1 MVVLRPAATRG
12 PLLHALRRAGAT
24 PVPLPALRLA
34 PAAEPAV
41 ASAQLAAALA
51 ADRVVFTSPAAVRHA
66 RRLPDWRALPGER
79 VIAVGRGTATALARA
94 GVAGALVPGRSDS
107 EGVLALPSLADL
119 RGAAVGLVTAPGGR
133 GLLAP
138 ALAARGA
145 RVHRA
150 DVYRRL
156 PPRFDARHRQR
167 VAALLAAPAAPRAL
181 LLTSLEALEHL
192 LAGLGDDAARVLRG
206 CTVVAA
212 SARLVAAARERGAI
226 DVVQARSASP
236 ADLLDALS
244 VRADRGAAT
253 GPAHAGTGAI
263 R

>member
-12 PLLHALRRAGAT
+12 PLLRALRAAGAT

-34 PAAEPAV
+34 PAADAAV
-41 ASAQLAAALA
+41 ASAELATALA

-66 RRLPDWRALPGER
+66 RRLPGWGAVPDGRA
-79 VIAVGRGTATALARA
+79 IAVGRGTAAALARA
-94 GVAGALVPGRSDS
+94 GIGGAQVPARSDS

-145 RVHRA
+145 RVLRA

-156 PPRFDARHRQR
+156 PPRFDARHRRR
-167 VAALLAAPAAPRAL
+167 VAALLAAPATPRAL
-181 LLTSLEALEHL
+181 LLTSLEALDHL
-192 LAGLGDDAARVLRG
+192 LAGLGADASRLLHA

-212 SARLVAAARERGAI
+212 SARLVDAARERGAI

-236 ADLLDALS
+236 ADLLQALS
-244 VRADRGAAT
+244 SRADHGAAA
-253 GPAHAGTGAI
+253 GAAHAGAGAI